1 MNAGKYTV
9 WINEQPVEVSE
20 AVYIAYTQGE
30 NKMRYFEHDLKV
42 ERVIHNTDGTTKKII
57 PSREDSLD
65 RLLDDNSI
73 QFADET
79 ADVENNALLK
89 ISTDK
94 LYKALCLL
102 SETERELIDA
112 LFFRGQTER
121 KLAAHLG
128 VSQPAIHKQKHR
140 ILQKLK
146 FLLENMKF

>member
-121 KLAAHLG
+121 KLAAYLG

>member
-9 WINEQPVEVSE
+9 WINGQPVEVSE
-20 AVYIAYTQGE
+20 AVYMVYTHGE

-42 ERVIHNTDGTTKKII
+42 ERVIRNSDGTIKKIV

-65 RLLDDNSI
+65 RLISDNAE
-73 QFADET
+73 QFQDNAEDVET
-79 ADVENNALLK
+79 AVLLR
-89 ISTDK
+89 ISNEE
-94 LYKALCLL
+94 LYRALCLL
-102 SETERELIDA
+102 SETEMELIDA